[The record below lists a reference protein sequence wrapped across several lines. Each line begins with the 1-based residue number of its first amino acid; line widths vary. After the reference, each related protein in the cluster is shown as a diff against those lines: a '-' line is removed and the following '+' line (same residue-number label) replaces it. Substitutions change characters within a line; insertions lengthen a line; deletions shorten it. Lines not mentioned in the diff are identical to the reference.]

1 MNELKNY
8 IIELENI
15 IPNDLSDNIVNFYKN
30 NDFLFRKALVVNNRL
45 DTNMRN
51 CYSSPLDKIFEQ
63 QIFDVVSRCIKIYN
77 NKFKINITKDT
88 GYQILKYEKGG
99 FYKEHTDQH
108 VNHNRSLS
116 CSLILN
122 NNFSGGNFSF
132 FNNKI
137 IFTAKKNTA
146 LMFPSNFMYP
156 HQISTVSDGIR
167 YSIITWFV

>member
-30 NDFLFRKALVVNNRL
+30 NDFLFRKALVANNRL

-63 QIFDVVSRCIKIYN
+63 QIFDVVSQCIKIYN
-77 NKFKINITKDT
+77 NKFKVNITKDT

-99 FYKEHTDQH
+99 FYKEHTDQY
-108 VNHNRSLS
+108 VDHNRSLS

-122 NNFSGGNFSF
+122 NNFSGGDFSF

-137 IFTAKKNTA
+137 IFTTKKNTA